1 VSRLGTALAL
11 AIASAARAAPDRG
24 VLPAP
29 PPTRLADRRT
39 PVVAAVER
47 VRAAVV
53 NVSTEE
59 LVRIRVPARGGDSMA
74 EMLFGDLFERPR
86 YRRGY
91 QVTSL
96 GSGVIVAPEGY
107 VLTNNHVVER
117 GVRFRVALVDGR
129 EITAKVVGTDPS
141 SDLAVLKLDT
151 SERMPFVAPGR
162 SDDLLIG
169 ETVIAIGNPFGLA
182 NTVTTGV
189 VSAVKRNFKAGDR
202 TLFDFIQTDASIN
215 PGNSGGPLL
224 NIEGQLI
231 GVNTAILGERNAGIG
246 FAIPIDRAKRIAED
260 LIQHG
265 EVREGY
271 TGLEVRDVQPRERNE
286 DEAEA
291 AARRAVRVTVAEV
304 EPGSPAERAGFRKGD
319 VVEALDGQPVESA
332 EEFRFRVRDLPI
344 GGTAR
349 VEALRGRERVALAL
363 RAIELS
369 LEKVEEVVSRRT
381 GIQVGEARAAGERYV
396 VARSIRRGS
405 PAARVGL
412 ASGDVIR
419 EVNSRE
425 VSTVADFRRQAAK
438 ARRSGQLV
446 LLVQR
451 GYAAERISFDLD

>member
-1 VSRLGTALAL
+1 VRAGLPLAPAALL
-11 AIASAARAAPDRG
+11 AFAWLAAPVRGAASA
-24 VLPAP
+24 LPASP
-29 PPTRLADRRT
+29 PSNLSARRT
-39 PVVAAVER
+39 QVVAAVER

-53 NVSTEE
+53 NVAAEQ
-59 LVRIRVPARGGDSMA
+59 LVRIRVPSRGGDSVA
-74 EMLFGDLFERPR
+74 ELLFGDLFERPR

-96 GSGVIVAPEGY
+96 GSGVVVSPEGY

-117 GVRFRVALVDGR
+117 GVRFRAQLLDGR
-129 EITAKVVGTDPS
+129 ELGAKVVGTDPS
-141 SDLAVLKLDT
+141 SDLAVLKLET
-151 SERMPFVAPGR
+151 QERMPFIPPGR

-189 VSAVKRNFKAGDR
+189 VSAVHRNFKAEDR

-271 TGLEVRDVQPRERNE
+271 TGLEVQDPPAAEGDGAKRGPRGVVV
-286 DEAEA
+286 
-291 AARRAVRVTVAEV
+291 AVV
-304 EPGSPAERAGFRKGD
+304 EPGSPALTAGFRRGD
-319 VVEALDGQPVESA
+319 VVEAVDGQPVESA
-332 EEFRFRVRDLPI
+332 EEYRFRMRDLPI

-349 VEALRGRERVALAL
+349 VDVLRGKERLAVPL
-363 RAIELS
+363 RAVELS
-369 LEKVEEVVSRRT
+369 PDRVEDLVARRT
-381 GIQVGEARAAGERYV
+381 GIQVGEARAGGERYLM
-396 VARSIRRGS
+396 AKAIRRGS
-405 PAARVGL
+405 PAARVGM

-425 VSTVADFRRQAAK
+425 VSSVADFRRQAAR

-451 GYAAERISFDLD
+451 GYAAERIAFDLD